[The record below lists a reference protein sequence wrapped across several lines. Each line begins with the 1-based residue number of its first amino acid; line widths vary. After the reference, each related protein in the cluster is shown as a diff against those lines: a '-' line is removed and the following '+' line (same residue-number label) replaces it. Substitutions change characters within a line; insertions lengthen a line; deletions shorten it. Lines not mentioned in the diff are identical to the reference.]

1 MAISSVVSLLLVLG
15 IWGSWFALAGPLDQQ
30 SYASPFGWVAVLAG
44 ALVFSFTEVPV
55 KVPGSQQVGP
65 ILFNAYGFVGSTLV
79 NGLAFPALWALGLPF
94 EFQIHGC
101 LAALDLMVVQ
111 YFARQAVW
119 LLGIGAAPACWSAVG
134 MLTSFLWGTVVF
146 GDTPW
151 NLPMAAGGLVLLL
164 SGVVFVSLA
173 VYLSHRSEERF
184 VTTPDPS
191 APTRGKVVL
200 GLGLAVLTGLCDG
213 SLVAFFVRFERQSDA
228 GRTLHGMLQYFG
240 SFALAIGALDL
251 IVVLGYMTVGP
262 GRKLSRA
269 DLQLWQCGVPGALSG
284 VAWSLANSCGI
295 LGAHYMGMAL
305 AFPLTQ
311 TATILSGMWGLFIFR
326 ELKTR
331 LAAGVFLF
339 AMVMA
344 AAGALLL
351 ALFGRASAPWG

>member
-1 MAISSVVSLLLVLG
+1 
-15 IWGSWFALAGPLDQQ
+15 
-30 SYASPFGWVAVLAG
+30 
-44 ALVFSFTEVPV
+44 
-55 KVPGSQQVGP
+55 
-65 ILFNAYGFVGSTLV
+65 
-79 NGLAFPALWALGLPF
+79 
-94 EFQIHGC
+94 
-101 LAALDLMVVQ
+101 
-111 YFARQAVW
+111 
-119 LLGIGAAPACWSAVG
+119 
-134 MLTSFLWGTVVF
+134 
-146 GDTPW
+146 
-151 NLPMAAGGLVLLL
+151 
-164 SGVVFVSLA
+164 
-173 VYLSHRSEERF
+173 
-184 VTTPDPS
+184 
-191 APTRGKVVL
+191 
-200 GLGLAVLTGLCDG
+200 
-213 SLVAFFVRFERQSDA
+213 
-228 GRTLHGMLQYFG
+228 
-240 SFALAIGALDL
+240 
-251 IVVLGYMTVGP
+251 VVLGYMTVGP